1 MQFGR
6 FPKTQILS
14 PSYACVS
21 CDINSILRILL
32 ALLHL
37 CLALINLIPESPQ
50 YILTFLLFGLL
61 FITLSPFSVIS
72 TDQTHSWQD
81 PAPLIFLSVSL
92 LSFQGCRILVVTL
105 AFSACMQ
112 HELHLL
118 FWGLICSDWSIIR
131 FMKLA
136 AKHETFGI
144 PDFISV
150 LMQETFLW
158 SVQLSFIMCPWYWLT
173 ASLELFIYLSFIL
186 FFFSVTHTLASSKYD
201 GDLGGKCFE
210 ASFIFSPNSFQ
221 LFRLAMH
228 VTIQLSLFMLDH
240 GIN

>member
-37 CLALINLIPESPQ
+37 CLAVINLIPESPQ
-50 YILTFLLFGLL
+50 YILIFLLLGLL
-61 FITLSPFSVIS
+61 FITLSPCSVIS

-81 PAPLIFLSVSL
+81 PAPFIFLSVSL

-118 FWGLICSDWSIIR
+118 FWGLICSD
-131 FMKLA
+131 
-136 AKHETFGI
+136 
-144 PDFISV
+144 
-150 LMQETFLW
+150 
-158 SVQLSFIMCPWYWLT
+158 
-173 ASLELFIYLSFIL
+173 
-186 FFFSVTHTLASSKYD
+186 
-201 GDLGGKCFE
+201 
-210 ASFIFSPNSFQ
+210 
-221 LFRLAMH
+221 
-228 VTIQLSLFMLDH
+228 
-240 GIN
+240 